1 MIRTIKRDIDNEIR
15 AGCYTE
21 ILDENTAR
29 YCVNQCRRIA
39 FSFGTYGC
47 TGLVFV
53 AYNGEI
59 YATTSRNVLEKNIFN
74 VER

>member
-1 MIRTIKRDIDNEIR
+1 MIRTSKKDIDKEIK
-15 AGCYTE
+15 AGHYIE

-29 YCVNQCRRIA
+29 YCINECRYIA
-39 FSFGTYGC
+39 YSYGKYGC

-59 YATTSRNVLEKNIFN
+59 YATTSRNVLRKKYF
-74 VER
+74 